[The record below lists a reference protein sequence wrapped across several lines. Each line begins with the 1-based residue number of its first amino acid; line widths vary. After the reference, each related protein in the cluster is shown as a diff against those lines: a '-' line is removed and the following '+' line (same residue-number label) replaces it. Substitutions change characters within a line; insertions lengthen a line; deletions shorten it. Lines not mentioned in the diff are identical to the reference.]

1 MNPPAPNLHPGCLA
15 LGLLGL
21 LAACQPPNLDLA
33 DYPRSEPK
41 LADVAGVY
49 VLTADSLK
57 EVRERGH
64 YPAAATSI
72 TLASDG
78 SLTCRNIPDW
88 WLATPPGKFSGGF
101 VNATGKWQ
109 VAKQQQ
115 WWAVEVQ
122 VKKDSD
128 PEVERTSF
136 NLVGAKPPFALR
148 LVLGD
153 PDEGHG
159 MDFTKATTQNPPTP
173 KP

>member
-21 LAACQPPNLDLA
+21 LAACQPPNLDPA

-72 TLASDG
+72 TLASDC
-78 SLTCRNIPDW
+78 T
-88 WLATPPGKFSGGF
+88 
-101 VNATGKWQ
+101 
-109 VAKQQQ
+109 VAKTR
-115 WWAVEVQ
+115 
-122 VKKDSD
+122 S
-128 PEVERTSF
+128 RSSSF
-136 NLVGAKPPFALR
+136 C
-148 LVLGD
+148 
-153 PDEGHG
+153 
-159 MDFTKATTQNPPTP
+159 PPTIMMP
-173 KP
+173 AKDTQ